1 MIPNDRQLAEGGWEG
16 SGAVTRQPAGP
27 RQLVSLSLP
36 APGLTVA
43 QFLAHGR
50 DQERF
55 FWEDARDHISFA
67 GFGAAANLFAWGDN
81 RVDDIEQQARAL
93 FANLVLLR
101 EAPELARPRLFGG
114 FAFQDDFV
122 PDNTWAAFHPAHFI
136 LPHYQLVQIRDESW
150 LTINTLIPDDEPAA
164 AVLPELETALQA
176 RYRLLE
182 QTVVP
187 SPERPS
193 PPQVNYPLSQ
203 PEWAAMIQAARQQIA
218 TGALKKVVLSR
229 MCELRFEQVVDIDRA
244 LAYLTQEYGDCYR
257 FLFSPRL
264 NHAFLG
270 ASPELLVKVDGHQL
284 TTMAMAG
291 SIARGDTAAAD
302 QALGQTLL
310 RNAKDR
316 QEHDLVVISILGRL
330 ADVTSK
336 LEIAPQPGLYKLK
349 NIQHLYTPIRA
360 QLSQAQGVLPLVKR
374 LHPTPALGGSP
385 RQAALAF
392 IQQAELAPR
401 GWYAAPIGWL
411 DYKLD
416 GAFAVG
422 IRSAVAQ
429 DRRLWLYAGAGI
441 VAASDP
447 DKEWQE
453 TALKFRPMQEAVG

>member
-1 MIPNDRQLAEGGWEG
+1 MNRNNLPPIVGSWDNGASLSDSSTGLA
-16 SGAVTRQPAGP
+16 
-27 RQLVSLSLP
+27 QLVSLSLP

-43 QFLAHGR
+43 QFLWHGR

-93 FANLVLLR
+93 FASLVLLR
-101 EAPELARPRLFGG
+101 EAPELTRPRLFGG

-136 LPHYQLVQIRDESW
+136 LPHYQLVQIRGESW
-150 LTINTLIPDDEPAA
+150 LTINALIPSGEPAA
-164 AVLPELETALQA
+164 AVLPELETALQT
-176 RYRLLE
+176 RYRLLRE
-182 QTVVP
+182 TIVP
-187 SPERPS
+187 PSEKPS
-193 PPQVNYPLSQ
+193 PPQVNYPLS
-203 PEWAAMIQAARQQIA
+203 EKRWAEIINAARQQIA
-218 TGALKKVVLSR
+218 AGALKKVVLSR
-229 MCELRFEQVVDIDRA
+229 MCELRFEHMVDIDRA
-244 LAYLTQEYGDCYR
+244 LAYLAQEYGDCYR

-264 NHAFLG
+264 NHAFYG
-270 ASPELLVKVDGHQL
+270 ASPELLVKVDGRQL

-291 SIARGDTAAAD
+291 SIARGETAAAD
-302 QALGQTLL
+302 EALGQTLL
-310 RNAKDR
+310 KSPKDR
-316 QEHDLVVISILGRL
+316 QEQDLVVISILGRL
-330 ADVTSK
+330 ADVTSR

-349 NIQHLYTPIRA
+349 NIQHLFTPIRA
-360 QLSQAQGVLPLVKR
+360 RLNEASGVLPLVKL

-392 IQQAELAPR
+392 IQEAELAPR

-429 DRRLWLYAGAGI
+429 ERRLWLYAGAGI

-453 TALKFRPMQEAVG
+453 TALKFRPMQEAVK

>member
-1 MIPNDRQLAEGGWEG
+1 MNHNNRPVGENGWDGSDREQQLSADK
-16 SGAVTRQPAGP
+16 R
-27 RQLVSLSLP
+27 RLVSLSLP

-93 FANLVLLR
+93 FASLVLLR
-101 EAPELARPRLFGG
+101 EAPGLARPRLFGG
-114 FAFQDDFV
+114 FAFQDDFM

-136 LPHYQLVQIRDESW
+136 LPHYQLVQVRGESW
-150 LTINTLIPDDEPAA
+150 LTINALIPGDEPTA
-164 AVLPELETALQA
+164 AVLPELETALQE
-176 RYRLLE
+176 RYRLLQE
-182 QTVVP
+182 TIVP
-187 SPERPS
+187 PPERPA
-193 PPQVNYPLSQ
+193 PPQVNYPLSL
-203 PEWAAMIQAARQQIA
+203 ERWTEIINAARQQIA
-218 TGALKKVVLSR
+218 AGTVKKVVLSR
-229 MCELRFEQVVDIDRA
+229 MCELRFEQAVDIDRA
-244 LAYLTQEYGDCYR
+244 LAYLAQEYSDCYR

-264 NHAFLG
+264 AHAFYG
-270 ASPELLVKVDGHQL
+270 ASPELLVKVDGRQL

-291 SIARGDTAAAD
+291 SIARGETAAAD
-302 QALGQTLL
+302 EALGQTLL
-310 RNAKDR
+310 KNPKDR
-316 QEHDLVVISILGRL
+316 QEHDLVIISILGRL

-349 NIQHLYTPIRA
+349 NIQHLFTPIRA
-360 QLSQAQGVLPLVKR
+360 QLNEASGVLPLVKL

-385 RQAALAF
+385 SQAALAF
-392 IQQAELAPR
+392 IRQAELAPR

-453 TALKFRPMQEAVG
+453 TTLKFRPMQEAVG